1 MDATAL
7 NDLRLRIDAGQEVSN
22 EEILAGLRAIRSER
36 AIKVAE
42 SSTKASKRMPAVNI
56 GKIDL
61 AALIAARTTKTSG

>member
-1 MDATAL
+1 MDATQL

-22 EEILAGLRAIRSER
+22 EEILAGLKAIRSDR

-42 SSTKASKRMPAVNI
+42 SGTKASKRVTVNV

-61 AALIAARTTKTSG
+61 AALIAARTTKPSG